1 MIRPVIKQCQK
12 ACQNPCNKQFQTAAV
27 AQGQGLIHKTVPE
40 FKGLNNNKRITEF
53 VSFELAHGHL
63 LSHTDSTFSADVYG
77 WKNNTFTT
85 NDYNIHEKSTS
96 FGFVQNGWCR
106 LIDHS
111 TNLSFDLCKG
121 MYFSF
126 PNIAR
131 FTLEPIKGSG
141 DSKEEESRG
150 IINVDN
156 NYFGIFTIGGAIE
169 KTGRLSYIDGTNTN
183 LIIPPIL
190 HGDPCL
196 NVLYLDPNLEQ
207 TPHTHPSFRSGFV
220 ISGRGKCNLP
230 SINESHDFKPDTVFW
245 IPEDCLHSFKSEN
258 NRLDILTFHPD
269 SEFGPS
275 HEQHP
280 MMNNTVFEN

>member
-1 MIRPVIKQCQK
+1 MIRPLMKECKKICSKPIQK
-12 ACQNPCNKQFQTAAV
+12 S
-27 AQGQGLIHKTVPE
+27 VPE
-40 FKGLNNNKRITEF
+40 FSGLNSNKCIGEF

-63 LSHTDSTFSADVYG
+63 LSHRDYKFSADVYG
-77 WKNNTFTT
+77 WKNNIF
-85 NDYNIHEKSTS
+85 NSSDYDIDSKSTS

-106 LIDHS
+106 LFDFS
-111 TNLSFDLCKG
+111 KNLSFDLCKG

-126 PNIAR
+126 PNNGKFI
-131 FTLEPIKGSG
+131 LEPL
-141 DSKEEESRG
+141 EEEEGSRG

-156 NYFGIFTIGGAIE
+156 NYFGIFTIGGSIE
-169 KTGRLSYIDGTNTN
+169 ATGRLSYIDGTNTN

-196 NVLYLDPNLEQ
+196 NVLYLDRNLEQ

-220 ISGRGKCNLP
+220 INGRGECNLP
-230 SINESHDFKPDTVFW
+230 AMNESHDFVPDTVFW
-245 IPEDCLHSFKSEN
+245 IPQDCLHSFKSLN

-280 MMNNTVFEN
+280 MMNNTIFKE